1 MPRFLLSRRVEAP
14 ADRVFDVF
22 SDIPRAHEMVD
33 QIVRIEMLTDG
44 PVDVGTRWRETRLMF
59 KREATEE
66 MWVTA
71 FDAGRSY
78 TVGCESCGC
87 TYESVWRFTPDGDAT
102 LVEFEMSYQP
112 LTFLAKVMSPVGR
125 IMLPMMK
132 KCFEKDFQA
141 LKTVAEAGDVSVAAD
156 GTALA

>member
-1 MPRFLLSRRVEAP
+1 MSSFTLSQRVKAP
-14 ADRVFDVF
+14 VDRVFDVF

-87 TYESVWRFTPDGDAT
+87 TYECTWRFAPDGDAT
-102 LVEFEMSYQP
+102 LVEFEMSSQP
-112 LTFLAKVMSPVGR
+112 VTFFAKVMSPLGR
-125 IMLPMMK
+125 LMMPMMK

-141 LKTVAEAGDVSVAAD
+141 LKTVAEAGDVSAAPE